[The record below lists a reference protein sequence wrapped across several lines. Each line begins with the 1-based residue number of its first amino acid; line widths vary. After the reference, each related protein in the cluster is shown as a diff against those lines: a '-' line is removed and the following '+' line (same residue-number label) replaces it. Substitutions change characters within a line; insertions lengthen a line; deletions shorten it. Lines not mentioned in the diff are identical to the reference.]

1 MKRLWICISALLL
14 AASIFSVGGLRQAS
28 AKERTAK
35 STDNVG
41 SSKLHEQGSPGHA
54 TKVMRE
60 KKKGKGST
68 ETIREHINKKSE
80 DYQQILNSTN
90 ILN

>member
-1 MKRLWICISALLL
+1 MKRLWICISALLI
-14 AASIFSVGGLRQAS
+14 AASVFSVGGLRQAS

-35 STDNVG
+35 STGDVG

-60 KKKGKGST
+60 AKKGKGST
-68 ETIREHINKKSE
+68 ERIREKINKRP
-80 DYQQILNSTN
+80 DQYQQILNSTT